1 MYEWYMGNVRIVQ
14 SQCTNGT
21 WLMYEI
27 EMAFLHHLTTLP
39 TIANILPT
47 LHNYTSYKRNYTSH
61 LSPTLFSLKS
71 KKRSQIL
78 AGNNLNRYL
87 CKIITEHIG
96 SSIISKEL
104 KMRLLFTTTFI
115 LLSSIILAQS
125 PDIESRYQEIDKAIA
140 ESPKYIA
147 QREAQINI
155 ARHTYE
161 QVTGKQKYEA
171 GFKLYELYRPFVSDS
186 AIYFL
191 RQCISLAE
199 AQNNYPASVH
209 CRSLLAIRCT
219 NIGMYD
225 EALNILDSIRLTN
238 DLEKNILGTYYEAYN
253 NVYSE
258 LSYYT
263 RLADMRKN
271 YLDKAYHYEQLM
283 YENLPATHEACLLKR
298 EQRAQGERKFDES
311 MAINDEWLKTVEP
324 GSHPYALTALYRYIE
339 YKLKGDSTQMMYW
352 LTESVLADIKN
363 AAMDQGSMW
372 ELANE
377 LMLKGDLDRASHYIS
392 YTSDC
397 ANRYGS
403 RQRNWQITPLLSHI
417 AKNYKAQSERTNR
430 QLWITLAA
438 ISVLALLLLAALLFV
453 HRRNQQLATA
463 RNALKTS
470 NDELATANL
479 QLATQTDELSELNAQ
494 LSTLNSQLSES
505 NRVKEEYIGR
515 FMSLCAQYIDKLD
528 NYRKMVNKKMKNK
541 ELDELFQISKST
553 ELKEKE
559 LEELYENFDTVF
571 LHLFPNFIDDFNSL
585 LQPEFR
591 IHPKEENRLTTDIR
605 IFALIRLG
613 FEDSSKIAEF
623 LHYSVNTIYN
633 YRARIKN
640 GALGNREEF
649 ETRVKTL

>member
-1 MYEWYMGNVRIVQ
+1 MKKLIV
-14 SQCTNGT
+14 CI
-21 WLMYEI
+21 Y
-27 EMAFLHHLTTLP
+27 
-39 TIANILPT
+39 
-47 LHNYTSYKRNYTSH
+47 
-61 LSPTLFSLKS
+61 
-71 KKRSQIL
+71 IL
-78 AGNNLNRYL
+78 AIATNTLATGQESD
-87 CKIITEHIG
+87 IIPE
-96 SSIISKEL
+96 SI
-104 KMRLLFTTTFI
+104 
-115 LLSSIILAQS
+115 
-125 PDIESRYQEIDKAIA
+125 DIESRYREIDQAIA
-140 ESPKYIA
+140 ESHRYVA

-155 ARHTYE
+155 ARHTFE
-161 QVTGKQKYEA
+161 QATGKQKYEEA
-171 GFKLYELYRPFVSDS
+171 FRLYELYRPFMSDS

-191 RQCISLAE
+191 RQCIALAE
-199 AQNNYPASVH
+199 QQGDHSASIH
-209 CRSLLAIRCT
+209 CRSLLSIRCT

-238 DLEKNILGTYYEAYN
+238 DIEKNVLGTYYEAYN

-263 RLADMRKN
+263 RLDNMRKN

-283 YENLPATHEACLLKR
+283 YANLPVTHEACLLKR
-298 EQRAQGERKFDES
+298 EQRAQGEGKFHES

-324 GSHPYALTALYRYIE
+324 RSHPYALTALYRYIE
-339 YKLKGDSTQMMYW
+339 YKLQGDSAKMMYW

-392 YTSDC
+392 YTTDC

-417 AKNYKAQSERTNR
+417 AKNYQAQSERTNR
-430 QLWITLAA
+430 QLWLTLAA
-438 ISVLALLLLAALLFV
+438 ISILALLLLAALLFV
-453 HRRNQQLATA
+453 HRRNKQLAAA

-470 NDELATANL
+470 NDELAAANR
-479 QLATQTDELSELNAQ
+479 QLATQTDELS
-494 LSTLNSQLSES
+494 TLNTKLSES

-528 NYRKMVNKKMKNK
+528 NYRKMVNKKMKHK

-571 LHLFPNFIDDFNSL
+571 LHLFPNFIDDFNTL
-585 LQPEFR
+585 LQPEYR

-649 ETRVKTL
+649 ETRVKSL